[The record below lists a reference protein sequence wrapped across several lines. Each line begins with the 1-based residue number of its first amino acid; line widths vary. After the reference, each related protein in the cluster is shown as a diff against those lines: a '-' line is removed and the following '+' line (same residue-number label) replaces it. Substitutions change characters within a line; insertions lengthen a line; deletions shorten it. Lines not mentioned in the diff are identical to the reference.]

1 MAPLAEPTE
10 GAWALA
16 DYEPDPGAWDEAFAR
31 PGVPRQHYADLL
43 AELEGVDLDHLRS
56 TTSSAG
62 RERRV
67 RFGTEAGVASFVFDP
82 VPRVFDRA
90 EWDRLERGLAQRVR
104 ALNAFI
110 ADAYGPRRMVAAGRL
125 PARAIEGADHFE
137 PAMCGVV
144 APGVPHAVV
153 AGLDLVRDA
162 SGEMLVLEDNLRTP
176 SGLAYCA
183 AARAVVDA
191 ALPEA
196 ALPERRPADA
206 GFEALRR
213 ALRAAAPDVDDP
225 HVVLLTDGPRNSAWY
240 EHEQLARR
248 LGVPAVRL
256 RDLEPSRGMV
266 VSRVEGRARRVD
278 VIYRRTDGDRLFE
291 RGGHATPLAQLL
303 LEPLRAGRVA
313 CVNAFGSGVGDDKLV
328 HAYVEEMVR
337 FFLDEEPLLRSVPT
351 YDLGEP
357 GSRAE
362 VLDRL
367 PELVLKPRTGHGG
380 HGVVIGPR
388 ASREELHA
396 LEKRVRE
403 RPGRFIAQETV
414 LLSCHPTICE
424 GRLEPRHVDL
434 RPFIISA
441 KDEVTV
447 VPGGLTRVAFG
458 RGALVV
464 NSSQNGGA
472 KDTWVLT

>member
-1 MAPLAEPTE
+1 
-10 GAWALA
+10 
-16 DYEPDPGAWDEAFAR
+16 
-31 PGVPRQHYADLL
+31 
-43 AELEGVDLDHLRS
+43 
-56 TTSSAG
+56 
-62 RERRV
+62 V
-67 RFGTEAGVASFVFDP
+67 RFGTDAGVASFVYDP
-82 VPRVFDRA
+82 VPRVFPRD
-90 EWDRLERGLAQRVR
+90 EWEALEPGLAQRVR

-110 ADAYGPRRMVAAGRL
+110 ADAYGPRRMVAAGRV
-125 PARAIEGADHFE
+125 PERAIEAADHFE
-137 PAMCGVV
+137 PAMCGLS
-144 APGVPHAVV
+144 APGVPHAAV

-162 SGEMLVLEDNLRTP
+162 SGEILVLEDNLRTP
-176 SGLAYCA
+176 SGLAYYA
-183 AARAVVDA
+183 AARDVVDA
-191 ALPEA
+191 ALPDA
-196 ALPERRPADA
+196 ALPERRPADV

-213 ALRAAAPDVDDP
+213 ALRAAAPQVDDP

-240 EHEQLARR
+240 EHEQLAAR

-256 RDLEPSRGMV
+256 GDLEPFRGTI
-266 VSRVEGRARRVD
+266 VSRADGSRRRVD
-278 VIYRRTDGDRLFE
+278 VIYRRTDGDRLFD
-291 RGGHATPLAQLL
+291 RGGRPTALAQAL
-303 LEPLRAGRVA
+303 LEPLRAGTVA
-313 CVNAFGSGVGDDKLV
+313 CVNAFGSGVADDKLV

-351 YDLGEP
+351 YDLAEP
-357 GSRAE
+357 GPRAN

-388 ASREELHA
+388 ASREELRD

-403 RPGRFIAQETV
+403 RPERYIAQETV
-414 LLSCHPTICE
+414 LLSCHPTICG

-434 RPFIISA
+434 RPFIISGGE
-441 KDEVTV
+441 EVTV

-458 RGALVV
+458 RGELMV

>member
-1 MAPLAEPTE
+1 
-10 GAWALA
+10 
-16 DYEPDPGAWDEAFAR
+16 
-31 PGVPRQHYADLL
+31 
-43 AELEGVDLDHLRS
+43 
-56 TTSSAG
+56 
-62 RERRV
+62 
-67 RFGTEAGVASFVFDP
+67 
-82 VPRVFDRA
+82 
-90 EWDRLERGLAQRVR
+90 
-104 ALNAFI
+104 
-110 ADAYGPRRMVAAGRL
+110 
-125 PARAIEGADHFE
+125 
-137 PAMCGVV
+137 
-144 APGVPHAVV
+144 
-153 AGLDLVRDA
+153 
-162 SGEMLVLEDNLRTP
+162 
-176 SGLAYCA
+176 
-183 AARAVVDA
+183 
-191 ALPEA
+191 
-196 ALPERRPADA
+196 
-206 GFEALRR
+206 
-213 ALRAAAPDVDDP
+213 
-225 HVVLLTDGPRNSAWY
+225 
-240 EHEQLARR
+240 
-248 LGVPAVRL
+248 
-256 RDLEPSRGMV
+256 
-266 VSRVEGRARRVD
+266 
-278 VIYRRTDGDRLFE
+278 
-291 RGGHATPLAQLL
+291 
-303 LEPLRAGRVA
+303 VA